1 MLEKTYTFT
10 DYKGNERT
18 ETYNFNLTEAELTM
32 LQMSHAG
39 GMKDYLEKIT
49 KAQDAPEIMAQFR
62 EIIRLA
68 YGEISD
74 DGRRFIKS
82 RELTEAFE
90 QTEAYSM
97 LFMELC
103 RDANAAAA
111 FMNGIMP
118 PAAMNAAAS
127 ATPNVIPMH
136 V

>member
-39 GMKDYLEKIT
+39 GMKDYLEKIS
-49 KAQDAPEIMAQFR
+49 KAQNGPEIMNKFR
-62 EIIRLA
+62 EIIHMS

-74 DGRRFIKS
+74 DGRRFIKNE
-82 RELTEAFE
+82 ELITAFE

-103 RDANAAAA
+103 TNAEAASA
-111 FMNGIMP
+111 FVNGIMP
-118 PAAMNAAAS
+118 PAARDAAS
-127 ATPNVIPMH
+127 KSAPNVIPMR